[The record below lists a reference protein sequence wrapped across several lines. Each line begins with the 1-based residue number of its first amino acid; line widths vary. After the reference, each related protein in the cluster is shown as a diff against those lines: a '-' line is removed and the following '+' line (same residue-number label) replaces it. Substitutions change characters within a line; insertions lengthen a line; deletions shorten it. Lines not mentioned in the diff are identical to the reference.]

1 MSSSHS
7 LSRADSHTLSVCIQR
22 SIEWARDQFELLF
35 KKIGKSCES
44 YLANPIA
51 FETDKIAKAGT
62 ESGSALFDIR
72 TVTSMFRAI
81 SNPSIGSI
89 AQVAFDL
96 FHYMFR
102 DRILDLQAAFPAD
115 KRITD
120 KDTG

>member
-1 MSSSHS
+1 M
-7 LSRADSHTLSVCIQR
+7 
-22 SIEWARDQFELLF
+22 
-35 KKIGKSCES
+35 
-44 YLANPIA
+44 
-51 FETDKIAKAGT
+51 
-62 ESGSALFDIR
+62 FDIR